1 MNRGRYSKDEHSARK
16 VHREVR
22 KGLREND
29 QLFKEKEPLCSNTA
43 DPEKR
48 IRLHPKKL
56 TRKDRSMLAELQHQ
70 IKTKKSHLAGGK
82 QSKRTT
88 PGKNIE
94 GQNASPKVVQTEG
107 RRWAKTV
114 VKQSILR
121 AKRLSR
127 RLSRAFTR

>member
-1 MNRGRYSKDEHSARK
+1 MNRGRYSRDVHSARR
-16 VHREVR
+16 VHRAVR

-29 QLFKEKEPLCSNTA
+29 QLIEEKEPLYSDTA
-43 DPEKR
+43 DPQR
-48 IRLHPKKL
+48 RVRFHPKKL
-56 TRKDRSMLAELQHQ
+56 THKGRSMLAELQHQ
-70 IKTKKSHLAGGK
+70 MKRKKSHLAGGK

-107 RRWAKTV
+107 RRWAKTI
-114 VKQSILR
+114 VKQSVLR
-121 AKRLSR
+121 AKRLGR